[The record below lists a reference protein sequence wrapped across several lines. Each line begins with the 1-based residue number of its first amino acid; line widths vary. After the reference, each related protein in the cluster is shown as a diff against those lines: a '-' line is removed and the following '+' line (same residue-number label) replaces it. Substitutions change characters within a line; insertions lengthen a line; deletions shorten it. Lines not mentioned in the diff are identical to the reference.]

1 MPNYD
6 HAEYNPSLKHTLRTN
21 LNWSVAGNS
30 ITITNA
36 HIKATSMIFFHHTS
50 DHAGRWWI
58 SAISNGS
65 FTITSSDAETTDVT
79 FKYLIF

>member
-6 HAEYNPSLKHTLRTN
+6 QADYNPSLKHTLRQSQT
-21 LNWSVAGNS
+21 WGTPGNTV
-30 ITITNA
+30 TISNA
-36 HIKATSMIFFHHTS
+36 HIKSTSMIFIHHTS

-65 FTITSSDAETTDVT
+65 FTITSSDAETADVT